1 MIGALS
7 MKRVLRNLNH
17 QLGGLRIHGAHEEP
31 RRAGAT
37 QSQLPSA
44 GVDLAPARRPGLASV
59 STSDRQRSRSPL
71 PGEGSSRGAAGTAVA
86 DAPQA
91 AALSAAGPAA
101 AETAR
106 SDSLRAGA
114 GASTASAPAPM
125 TAQEV
130 DEAVNDALGL
140 VETLAHGADTS
151 QPQGLDHQTYAQ
163 ERAAHFRSMV
173 DLIGGLAQQG
183 RIMLGDREM
192 RELCE
197 LEHAAWQMQQHARG
211 ESTHAPERRSLH
223 ERLIGYFTGPSGA
236 DAAFH
241 QRLRDL
247 VQEQVASYELDQ
259 MERRGRRALMVLV
272 EDHLPILISEMKDTA
287 SLGQLA
293 QDLVAQLRSTGG
305 PAAREVSPAFA
316 RAQAALAK
324 SIEQDIRLAGAECA
338 VQKEMLQ
345 TLALAGTELGEGKI
359 EGLRGGLNHLARRG
373 LRPAVVHHIGGDAR
387 PRAEQ
392 VRASLEQHFGGYLSV
407 GLDDGNHLDAQVK
420 PGAPGQVSTAEF
432 ERQLSAL
439 LEVRHPRLIG
449 RVVRGAADGNPDFEV
464 AKGHQVRLSPEASA
478 RLADLALAGAGPA
491 ATPHE
496 HASRK
501 AVLQGVVLAA
511 INHVRDLLGQG
522 SPGDDPG
529 LLDSARRV
537 FGGVLHIGH
546 DPHTGRIHAAPRDEW
561 AASHPDVLV
570 HELNRQL
577 RAPQHAD
584 DRAAV
589 ESLAGALKGNAHLG
603 VAGGAEGA
611 ALQVHRHGA
620 ELLPQTPPR
629 ERLAEAAGRALEAVQ
644 VGVLKVSLLSSFDA
658 VIVGRAATADD
669 VVPWHRELRQ
679 AKDELVDR
687 TLEQLMACSDRSGM
701 LACVAQAQRD
711 HEALWRDTWKRPNG
725 GRTAE
730 VLQDLH
736 TAVERF

>member
-1 MIGALS
+1 MIGALP

-17 QLGGLRIHGAHEEP
+17 HLGGSRTHGAHEEP
-31 RRAGAT
+31 RSVGAT
-37 QSQLPSA
+37 QSQLPTP
-44 GVDLAPARRPGLASV
+44 GVDLAPARRPGTASA
-59 STSDRQRSRSPL
+59 SDSLRSRSPL
-71 PGEGSSRGAAGTAVA
+71 PGEGSSRGAVATAAANTPPAAALPPAGTAVV
-86 DAPQA
+86 P
-91 AALSAAGPAA
+91 PV
-101 AETAR
+101 R
-106 SDSLRAGA
+106 SDSLPAGA
-114 GASTASAPAPM
+114 GASSSSAPAPALM

-130 DEAVNDALGL
+130 DEAVNEALGL
-140 VETLAHGADTS
+140 LETLAHGADAS

-163 ERAAHFRSMV
+163 ARAAHFRSMV

-183 RIMLGDREM
+183 RIVLSDREM

-223 ERLIGYFTGPSGA
+223 ERLIGYFAGPSGA
-236 DAAFH
+236 DDAFH
-241 QRLRDL
+241 QRLQDR
-247 VQEQVASYELDQ
+247 VQEQVASFELNQ

-272 EDHLPILISEMKDTA
+272 EDHLPVLISEMKDTA

-293 QDLVAQLRSTGG
+293 QDLVAQLRSAGG

-359 EGLRGGLNHLARRG
+359 EGLRGGLNHLARRV
-373 LRPAVVHHIGGDAR
+373 LRPAVVHHSGGDAR

-392 VRASLEQHFGGYLSV
+392 VRASLEQHFGGSLSV
-407 GLDDGNHLDAQVK
+407 GLDDGNHLDVQVK
-420 PGAPGQVSTAEF
+420 ADAPGQVSTAEF

-449 RVVRGAADGNPDFEV
+449 RVVRGAAHSNPDFEV
-464 AKGHQVRLSPEASA
+464 AKDHQVRLSPEASA
-478 RLADLALAGAGPA
+478 RLAELALAGAGPA

-529 LLDSARRV
+529 LLESARRV

-577 RAPQHAD
+577 RAPRHAD
-584 DRAAV
+584 DHAAV

-611 ALQVHRHGA
+611 ALQVQRHGA
-620 ELLPQTPPR
+620 ELLPQTAPR
-629 ERLAEAAGRALEAVQ
+629 ERLAGAAERALEAVQ
-644 VGVLKVSLLSSFDA
+644 VSVLKMSLLGSFDA
-658 VIVGRAATADD
+658 VIVERAATAGD
-669 VVPWHRELRQ
+669 VVPWHRDLRK

-687 TLEQLMACSDRSGM
+687 TLEQLMASSDRNAM
-701 LACVAQAQRD
+701 LACVEQAQRD

-736 TAVERF
+736 AAVERF